1 MTLADSTGGAM
12 GGRAVR
18 DYLLCL
24 SLANLHFLNAWLE
37 LANRGFDFFRGT
49 RPAATALW
57 ALVTL
62 VVMLS
67 LAFWVAVQLWRR
79 LPQRMARPAA
89 IIGIA
94 LSLVVPASLIHRNV
108 LDPLVDSVI
117 RLIGRTAVLGIV
129 TVIAGALLVW
139 LAVRTSSAARA
150 YAAVLFLMLPLAPV
164 LAAQAAWVQWQRPP
178 AEDYAGTV
186 PSQPGRS
193 TPTRVVVM
201 VFDEWDGRLAIDERT
216 ARVELPVLDRLL
228 GQSFRASR
236 AAGGGYL
243 GVNSSIKS
251 MLTGQRLRGVDPRSL
266 GVRLDGD
273 NRHVIDEV
281 AAWVDAPT
289 LFSEMKARGWSSS
302 LVGWYIPYCRLLGQ
316 HLRACSWQPAGS
328 IFGRR
333 ELVFALSYPEYLR
346 TMAVRQ
352 LERVPM
358 SRRLG
363 LDPSIQE
370 RRSLLAEE
378 VTRIRDRFGAA
389 LDSADLLYVHWP
401 VPHPFGVEAPSSP
414 IAGQAPNY
422 FDNLVVA
429 DRLLA
434 DVQDSLT
441 RAGRWDQITLV
452 MTSDHSLRT
461 WYWQSSGAWTD
472 EEQRATGGQQSPYV
486 PFVVK
491 FAGRHAPLV
500 YDQPF
505 TIALL
510 SDIVLAM
517 ADEAVTNPAELAAWL
532 DAHRGKH
539 PTDVNTRGPGR
550 VSGT

>member
-1 MTLADSTGGAM
+1 
-12 GGRAVR
+12 
-18 DYLLCL
+18 
-24 SLANLHFLNAWLE
+24 
-37 LANRGFDFFRGT
+37 
-49 RPAATALW
+49 
-57 ALVTL
+57 
-62 VVMLS
+62 
-67 LAFWVAVQLWRR
+67 
-79 LPQRMARPAA
+79 
-89 IIGIA
+89 
-94 LSLVVPASLIHRNV
+94 
-108 LDPLVDSVI
+108 
-117 RLIGRTAVLGIV
+117 LGIV

-201 VFDEWDGRLAIDERT
+201 VFDEWDERLAIDDRPD
-216 ARVELPVLDRLL
+216 RVELPVLDRLL
-228 GQSFRASR
+228 GQSFRAAR

-243 GVNSSIKS
+243 GVDSSIKS
-251 MLTGQRLRGVDPRSL
+251 MLTGQRLQTVDPRGL
-266 GVRLDGD
+266 GVRIDGG
-273 NRHVIDEV
+273 NRQVIDEA

-289 LFSEMKARGWSSS
+289 LFSEMKRRGWSSS
-302 LVGWYIPYCRLLGQ
+302 VVGWYIPYCRLQGQ
-316 HLRACSWQPAGS
+316 HLRACSWQPGGS
-328 IFGRR
+328 VYGRR
-333 ELVFALSYPEYLR
+333 ELVFELSYAEHLR

-363 LDPSIQE
+363 LNRSIQE

-539 PTDVNTRGPGR
+539 PTDVNARRPGR